1 MARPSLLSTT
11 DFRKLVLSAL
21 FALTALLVTPAY
33 AAAQPNP
40 GQEQVNA
47 TAEASTVQLAIK
59 WEGFVNYH
67 TDNGYVW
74 TQKTVVAVASCSGFF
89 VSTTGHLVTA
99 GHCVQPDLGREN
111 ILRAFLN
118 QQVKEGQISSAT
130 ASGLWSDANA
140 NWKVEG
146 ATQGSPAIRT
156 VYVGQPKGVTGAVIT
171 DPLVAQVQDIKPFRD
186 GDTALLKVETPGA
199 TPAMPVAAADPKT
212 GSAVTSI
219 GFPASVGDSVAPGN
233 VRASFKTGTVSSQQ
247 ITDTGVAVTE
257 INADISE
264 GMSGGP
270 TVDAQGNA
278 LGVNS
283 YKLNGEQ
290 QNFNFVTDTSD
301 LKAWLTGRSVALLP
315 EKAAQNA
322 NPAVGQSAPVSPPA
336 PESSGIPVYVWII
349 AAAVLLLAAIAVVIL
364 LLRRKRPAPPQQ
376 FTTPYTAPNG
386 YGPACQSCGVP
397 GVPGA
402 SFCGNC
408 GTPLAPQQQHL

>member
-1 MARPSLLSTT
+1 MPRPSLLSTS
-11 DFRKLVLSAL
+11 DRRKSALSAL
-21 FALTALLVTPAY
+21 FALIALLVAPAY
-33 AAAQPNP
+33 AVAQPNT
-40 GQEQVNA
+40 GAEQVNA
-47 TAEASTVQLAIK
+47 AAEASTVQLAIK

-74 TQKTVVAVASCSGFF
+74 TEKSVVAVASCSGFF
-89 VSTTGHLVTA
+89 VSTTGQLVTA

-111 ILRAFLN
+111 ILRVFLN
-118 QQVKEGQISSAT
+118 QQVKEGKISSST
-130 ASGLWSDANA
+130 ANGLWSDANA

-146 ATQGSPAIRT
+146 TSQGSPPVRT
-156 VYVGQPKGVTGAVIT
+156 VYIGQPKGVTGAVIT
-171 DPLVAQVQDIKPFRD
+171 EPLVAQVQDIKPFRD
-186 GDTALLKVETPGA
+186 GDTALLKVETPTP

-212 GSAVTSI
+212 GAAVTSI
-219 GFPASVGDSVAPGN
+219 GFPASVGDSVAPGK

-270 TVDAQGNA
+270 TVDAQGNV

-301 LKAWLTGRSVALLP
+301 LKTWLTGRSVALLP
-315 EKAAQNA
+315 EKAAA
-322 NPAVGQSAPVSPPA
+322 PNPVPGQSAPVSAPA
-336 PESSGIPVYVWII
+336 ASSGVPAYVWIV
-349 AAAVLLLAAIAVVIL
+349 AAVALLIVAVGVLIL
-364 LLRRKRPAPPQQ
+364 LLRRKRPAPQQQ
-376 FTTPYTAPNG
+376 FTTPYAAPNG
-386 YGPACQSCGVP
+386 YGPTCQSCGVP
-397 GVPGA
+397 GAPGA

-408 GTPLAPQQQHL
+408 GTPLASQQQRL